1 MNTKTAR
8 LPPIWAKAKRGIGIS
23 IQLFTRNK
31 LNGKLLNFEFFLIFD
46 RYQGVGDKVRLE
58 KELLFMRDNRD
69 PGGFGGPRGDSLGA
83 SGILGSG
90 SNFVGGA
97 KNKMSDAGSGGGGGI
112 TPLLDSDRTSGT
124 LDHQIVEITNGPG
137 GNEGRN
143 EGGTDFYQ
151 ELKDA
156 QNIFEQLHSIFNT
169 KDQRAECFEE

>member
-1 MNTKTAR
+1 M
-8 LPPIWAKAKRGIGIS
+8 
-23 IQLFTRNK
+23 
-31 LNGKLLNFEFFLIFD
+31 E
-46 RYQGVGDKVRLE
+46 DKVRLE

-69 PGGFGGPRGDSLGA
+69 PGSFGSPRADSLSA
-83 SGILGSG
+83 RGILGSG
-90 SNFVGGA
+90 SNFVGGP
-97 KNKMSDAGSGGGGGI
+97 KNKISDAGSGGGGGGGI

-137 GNEGRN
+137 GNEGGN

-169 KDQRAECFEE
+169 RDQRAECFEE